1 MKKTTNKAAADIES
15 EELQKLAEALKA
27 FQLLGKEKEQYD
39 ELFTAASR
47 EIESFALTGDLRN
60 VDKVSTMLVSQAQ
73 ANLAERRLVNVGQR
87 LAESEQAL
95 DQEAAVVARLIETA
109 LYQVRNGH
117 VEKVSRS
124 LQEHFAD
131 VQEARRQAFQ
141 SKVIRELDE
150 RIYSFK
156 NLPNALE
163 GESIAVANEYLK
175 LAPTVFA
182 EVEEIK
188 AALGGSIPSESELR
202 GV

>member
-1 MKKTTNKAAADIES
+1 MKKNPPNTPIDLTQ
-15 EELQKLAEALKA
+15 EELQKLVEALKA